1 MKELRVGGKD
11 PGGSEYGLPAI
22 STLSSSWKMLLGWE
36 APVEGSTYQ
45 SGEPLTGLGSK
56 ISQLAAQ
63 CLRQLIHSDIVL
75 QEGEEEK
82 KYNDSVFQKNLPS
95 SGSLLWRTVIRAR
108 EEDT

>member
-11 PGGSEYGLPAI
+11 LGGSEYGLPAI

-36 APVEGSTYQ
+36 VPVAGSTYQ

-63 CLRQLIHSDIVL
+63 SLCQLIHSDIMTNPPGTL
-75 QEGEEEK
+75 AIGGMP
-82 KYNDSVFQKNLPS
+82 SVPNPS
-95 SGSLLWRTVIRAR
+95 PSLRQTLASCIL
-108 EEDT
+108 